1 MLQVI
6 CQQNASL
13 FTIIEHFA
21 LWDNILEMLVIGA
34 YWNRYDIR
42 ENFLVLRRNSIH
54 DLLQE

>member
-1 MLQVI
+1 MPTERKLIYNYRTFCPVGY
-6 CQQNASL
+6 
-13 FTIIEHFA
+13 
-21 LWDNILEMLVIGA
+21 ILEMIVIGA